1 MIVPFV
7 CNQIMPYLL
16 LAVRV
21 GGGLAKM
28 VPLVGDATK
37 ELAELGK
44 SFGQAAINAAMEAPN
59 TWYDE
64 HVLKKEL
71 DMCAGVKNYLETA
84 EGILMTAEKKAGN
97 YMTDK
102 HLATQAPNCNVKS
115 VGRPDLRALQGMNLQ
130 SHAPQLPFMQL
141 TLHMLLSKYL
151 KHTCSAWIKKTSL
164 VTCNE

>member
-1 MIVPFV
+1 
-7 CNQIMPYLL
+7 MPYLL

-44 SFGQAAINAAMEAPN
+44 SVGQAAINAVTEAPY

-64 HVLKKEL
+64 HVRKKEFA
-71 DMCAGVKNYLETA
+71 MCAGVKNYLETA
-84 EGILMTAEKKAGN
+84 EGMLTTAEKKAGN
-97 YMTDK
+97 YVADE
-102 HLATQAPNCNVKS
+102 HLATRAPNRNAKS
-115 VGRPDLRALQGMNLQ
+115 VGRPDLRALQGMNLR
-130 SHAPQLPFMQL
+130 SSRAPRLPFMQL
-141 TLHMLLSKYL
+141 TLHMPLSKYL
-151 KHTCSAWIKKTSL
+151 KCICSAWIKKTGL